1 MAEPNANQNADQP
14 NDANMADLMLG
25 SGDEGLDDFDGM
37 FGELGASPE
46 PPDTEARKG
55 TDPEPPDESIA
66 PSEPEAEQ
74 APEPRVSPEA
84 PAEQGHAAEG
94 ADSSAEDQ
102 LDQLQA
108 AVAAAIEDAATE
120 AQIEA
125 DQQQATPEEPADGDQ
140 APNPELGDEA
150 DPQPEQ
156 DSAEQEAHRE
166 PRQNPQ
172 PDHQDEPQAGPQAD
186 KAADEAMAAA
196 AASLERD
203 GGEDEDAASPDWG
216 APIDPADTFDPEG
229 DEPPDPRTAKA
240 ERVEVPVSGGS
251 DEPVGPSEGGK
262 AASPPSRLRPALVL
276 PARLATRA
284 AEALAGPL
292 ERAEARFA
300 AAPAAVRQSL
310 AWVALWTLFNAGVV
324 WGYLALFRSGTPEA
338 GAGGSVLISGEPGTP
353 TAPAVSEGEGG
364 R

>member
-55 TDPEPPDESIA
+55 TDPEPPDDSSA

-74 APEPRVSPEA
+74 AHEPRVSPEQ
-84 PAEQGHAAEG
+84 PGEQGQAPEG

-108 AVAAAIEDAATE
+108 AVAAAIEDAAAE

-125 DQQQATPEEPADGDQ
+125 EQQQATPEEPADGDQ

-150 DPQPEQ
+150 DPQPEAEQ
-156 DSAEQEAHRE
+156 HSAEQEAQRE
-166 PRQNPQ
+166 PRPNPQ
-172 PDHQDEPQAGPQAD
+172 PDHQAEPQAD

-196 AASLERD
+196 AASLEPERD
-203 GGEDEDAASPDWG
+203 EGNAEDSASPDWA

-229 DEPPDPRTAKA
+229 DEPPDPRTAEA

-276 PARLATRA
+276 PARLATGA

-300 AAPAAVRQSL
+300 AAPTAVRQSL

-338 GAGGSVLISGEPGTP
+338 GAGGSVLISGEPGAP
-353 TAPAVSEGEGG
+353 PAPAVSEGEGG